1 MNAGSLFTPK
11 KNIYTVKYGTRRD
24 AGSFRG
30 PTPEAH
36 GSHTA
41 VYIPSP
47 HLLPE
52 GGSRLPP
59 GTLQAWGLHSTPAW
73 EPTLPSGRRK
83 PPRVDDGTVPP
94 SRPLCWPRR
103 PGNSAFRAPGAEPLP
118 ALSPS
123 LLFPGAPVR
132 TSGLGVGRSRLTPGE
147 GGGGPRLRSGP
158 RS

>member
-73 EPTLPSGRRK
+73 EPTPPSGRRK

-94 SRPLCWPRR
+94 SRPLCWPRQ
-103 PGNSAFRAPGAEPLP
+103 PGNSAFRAPGAEPLS

-123 LLFPGAPVR
+123 LLFPRGARPNLG
-132 TSGLGVGRSRLTPGE
+132 SGRGAFALDPW
-147 GGGGPRLRSGP
+147 GGWRGPRLRSGP